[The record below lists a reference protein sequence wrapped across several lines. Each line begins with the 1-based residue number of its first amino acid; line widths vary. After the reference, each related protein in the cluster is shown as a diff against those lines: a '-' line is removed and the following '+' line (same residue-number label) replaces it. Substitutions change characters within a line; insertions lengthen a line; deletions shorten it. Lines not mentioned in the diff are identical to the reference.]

1 MSVGLCCFTTAAFAQ
16 ENPQP
21 GYKDSYAVDGVC
33 YCDSNFDH
41 GIENVTISTPVGNR
55 TVRQVCDDIRDVL
68 GTGRSSGRALYN
80 DIQCGNG
87 PANNAGD
94 EDPGRCPGRVD
105 IGPGGCDDIGP
116 RWDLDAVYL
125 NDSTSPNPEPPPA
138 PPPEPPIDANGTSA
152 SHNSNAAGFAVD
164 GNNGTRWTSE
174 TAQRSGM
181 WFQLDLGN
189 SQTVGSVTLDSSQS
203 PNDEPATYTL
213 STSTD
218 GSSFSNAASGS
229 GSSNGVTT
237 IEFSN
242 RSARY
247 IRITQNGSKT
257 RNWWSIHEM
266 SVSELSGGVDND
278 DNDDNDN
285 NDNDNDNGNSGDAL
299 SRSSWRMTASDNG
312 GDADNAFDG
321 SSGSR
326 WTTEETQ
333 RDNQWIQ
340 LDLGDEESFSRIVLD
355 TEGSSNDFPREYTV
369 SVSDNGRNFETIAS
383 GNGNDPT
390 TSINFDEV
398 SGQFIRIEQ
407 SGSHDRWWWSIH
419 EMSVFR

>member
-1 MSVGLCCFTTAAFAQ
+1 MKKLLMSVGLCCFTTAAFAQ

-105 IGPGGCDDIGP
+105 IGPDGCDDIGP

-125 NDSTSPNPEPPPA
+125 NDSTSPNPEPDPA
-138 PPPEPPIDANGTSA
+138 PPPAPPIDANGTSA

-174 TAQRSGM
+174 TVQRSGM

-266 SVSELSGGVDND
+266 SVSESSGGGNNDD
-278 DNDDNDN
+278 DND
-285 NDNDNDNGNSGDAL
+285 NDNDNDNGNSVDLNGDFRDGL
-299 SRSSWRMTASDNG
+299 SGWTIEDGHIDLSGRGHDDDISARLRSS
-312 GDADNAFDG
+312 DA
-321 SSGSR
+321 R
-326 WTTEETQ
+326 LT
-333 RDNQWIQ
+333 R
-340 LDLGDEESFSRIVLD
+340 
-355 TEGSSNDFPREYTV
+355 TV
-369 SVSDNGRNFETIAS
+369 SVLRNTNYRLRGRIETNGRFGFEMG
-383 GNGNDPT
+383 GNRTSSTAAGSARDFKRRTFEFNTGNND
-390 TSINFDEV
+390 SIEIFAEYRNETGRFDNITLENL
-398 SGQFIRIEQ
+398 
-407 SGSHDRWWWSIH
+407 D
-419 EMSVFR
+419 

>member
-1 MSVGLCCFTTAAFAQ
+1 MKKLLMSVGLCCFTTAAFAQ

-125 NDSTSPNPEPPPA
+125 NTSTSPNPEPAPA

-164 GNNGTRWTSE
+164 GNNGTRWTTE

-218 GSSFSNAASGS
+218 GRSFSNAASGS

-257 RNWWSIHEM
+257 RNWWSIHE
-266 SVSELSGGVDND
+266 SGPF
-278 DNDDNDN
+278 
-285 NDNDNDNGNSGDAL
+285 A
-299 SRSSWRMTASDNG
+299 
-312 GDADNAFDG
+312 
-321 SSGSR
+321 
-326 WTTEETQ
+326 
-333 RDNQWIQ
+333 
-340 LDLGDEESFSRIVLD
+340 
-355 TEGSSNDFPREYTV
+355 
-369 SVSDNGRNFETIAS
+369 
-383 GNGNDPT
+383 
-390 TSINFDEV
+390 
-398 SGQFIRIEQ
+398 
-407 SGSHDRWWWSIH
+407 
-419 EMSVFR
+419 

>member
-1 MSVGLCCFTTAAFAQ
+1 MKKLLMSVGLCCFTTAAFAQ

-41 GIENVTISTPVGNR
+41 GIENVNISTPVGNR

-125 NDSTSPNPEPPPA
+125 NDSTSPNPEPDPA

-266 SVSELSGGVDND
+266 SVSESSGGGNNDD
-278 DNDDNDN
+278 DND
-285 NDNDNDNGNSGDAL
+285 NDNDNDNGNSVDLNGDFRDGL
-299 SRSSWRMTASDNG
+299 SGWTIEDGQIDLSGRGHDDDISARLRSS
-312 GDADNAFDG
+312 DA
-321 SSGSR
+321 R
-326 WTTEETQ
+326 LT
-333 RDNQWIQ
+333 R
-340 LDLGDEESFSRIVLD
+340 
-355 TEGSSNDFPREYTV
+355 TV
-369 SVSDNGRNFETIAS
+369 SVLRNTNYRLRGRIETNGRFGFEMG
-383 GNGNDPT
+383 GNRTSSTAAGSANDFKRRTFEFNTGNND
-390 TSINFDEV
+390 SIEIFAEYRNETGRFDNITLENL
-398 SGQFIRIEQ
+398 
-407 SGSHDRWWWSIH
+407 D
-419 EMSVFR
+419 